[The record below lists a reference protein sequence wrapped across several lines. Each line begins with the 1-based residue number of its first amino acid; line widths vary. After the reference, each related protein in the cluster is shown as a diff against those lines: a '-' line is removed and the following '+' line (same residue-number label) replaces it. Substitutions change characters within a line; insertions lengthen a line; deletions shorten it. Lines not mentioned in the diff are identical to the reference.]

1 MPTIKVK
8 GMSCNHC
15 ASAVI
20 KALDGIDGV
29 YDTTVKLEGGEVS
42 YKEESPV
49 DKAKIAEAV
58 KKAGY
63 EVVG

>member
-1 MPTIKVK
+1 MTTIKVK

-15 ASAVI
+15 ATAVI
-20 KALDGIDGV
+20 KALDGLDGV

-42 YKEESPV
+42 FKQESPV
-49 DKAKIAEAV
+49 DKALIAEAV

-63 EVVG
+63 EVV

>member
-20 KALDGIDGV
+20 KALDGLDGV
-29 YDTTVKLEGGEVS
+29 HDATVKLEGGEVTFQ
-42 YKEESPV
+42 EDSPV
-49 DKAKIAEAV
+49 SASLIAEAV

-63 EVVG
+63 EVV